1 MSTTTW
7 DRECEVLHQEKDL
20 SAKDI
25 LDRHGFET
33 YSHMLCQTLN
43 LRALR
48 DISDLATD
56 LIYGHTNGHAISAP
70 LPVKNRL
77 AILAQKCRL
86 VEGHAY
92 IVRFDMKRSAKDL
105 LFMYGLIEAFH
116 ISERLKLK
124 TFADLANLTDDR
136 INSLDID
143 HSEKI
148 KLSELCR
155 NCSTA
160 DTYAA
165 FSYAHASDI
174 LKYKNERV
182 QIERKIMH
190 EREDRAQ
197 EKKKHEAYQDMR
209 GRNAKSQK
217 GPKYPRSD
225 LNELL
230 CQLHASRF
238 H

>member
-20 SAKDI
+20 SAKEI
-25 LDRHGFET
+25 LDRHGFEK
-33 YSHMLCQTLN
+33 YSYEVCQTFN

-48 DISDLATD
+48 DISDLTTD
-56 LIYGHTNGHAISAP
+56 LIYGYSNGHGISAS
-70 LPVKNRL
+70 LPVSNRL

-136 INSLDID
+136 INALDID

-155 NCSTA
+155 NCSTE

-165 FSYAHASDI
+165 FSYAHASNI
-174 LKYKNERV
+174 LKYRNERV
-182 QIERKIMH
+182 QIQRTFMH
-190 EREDRAQ
+190 AREDRAQ
-197 EKKKHEAYQDMR
+197 EKRKHEAYQDMR
-209 GRNAKSQK
+209 ERNANSQK

-230 CQLHASRF
+230 CQLQASRF
-238 H
+238 N